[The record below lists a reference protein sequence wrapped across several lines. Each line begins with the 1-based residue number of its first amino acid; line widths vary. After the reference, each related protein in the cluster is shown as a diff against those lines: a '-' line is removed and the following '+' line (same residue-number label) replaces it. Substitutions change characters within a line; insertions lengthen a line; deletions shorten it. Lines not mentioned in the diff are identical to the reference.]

1 MSYQRTLLR
10 RALFVGLLVISAGT
24 ICNRALGLGTG
35 WPAGPVP
42 TPLATPPP
50 GPSPSPT
57 ATATPTPMPTPV
69 PTPIPPSY
77 VQIITQE
84 TPQLQYRDQSMPSGT
99 LPPPTGVGG
108 PYTCIVAMYLNPAD
122 PVQFELFRSFEPR
135 FPGIDGAPSWYGPSQ
150 PVSSPGVTAQYT
162 SPTTLATILT
172 TFTVYPHPENAY
184 GRETLLFCTL
194 DSHGNT
200 QTLPGGIVTIMV
212 YPISSAK
219 IFNTFVSN
227 PPSPT
232 PSPTASATPNPTIS
246 PYPKSSPYPIPYPS
260 PIPGG
265 TPLNPLVDFT
275 GDTARLNVEIENAY
289 PGGTT
294 WVTVTSPT
302 SVQEVPKSRI
312 TAPMT
317 DLISQRNVFIEVGT
331 AKNASGGL
339 LFPSLAARTTYTI
352 RVVQFRPPYHPPTFQ
367 ETLATASFTVAPS
380 SFNINSQIGKLTP

>member
-1 MSYQRTLLR
+1 M
-10 RALFVGLLVISAGT
+10 VVSAAA
-24 ICNRALGLGTG
+24 ICNRAFGLSTG

-57 ATATPTPMPTPV
+57 PAPTPIPSPTPV

-84 TPQLQYRDQSMPSGT
+84 TPQLQYRDQSMPAGT
-99 LPPPTGVGG
+99 QPPPTGVGG
-108 PYTCIVAMYLNPAD
+108 PYTCVVAMYLNPVD
-122 PVQFELFRSFEPR
+122 PVLFELFRNFEPR
-135 FPGIDGAPSWYGPSQ
+135 FAGNVYGPSQ
-150 PVSSPGVTAQYT
+150 PVSAPDVTAQYT
-162 SPTTLATILT
+162 APGKLATILT

-212 YPISSAK
+212 YPISTAK
-219 IFNTFVSN
+219 IFNALQ
-227 PPSPT
+227 PS
-232 PSPTASATPNPTIS
+232 AAPNPTPVASPS
-246 PYPKSSPYPIPYPS
+246 PYPNPSPYPLPS
-260 PIPGG
+260 PPS
-265 TPLNPLVDFT
+265 TTNFT
-275 GDTARLNVEIENAY
+275 GDTARLNVEIDNAY

-302 SVQEVPKSRI
+302 SVQELVNSRI
-312 TAPMT
+312 TAPST
-317 DLISQRNVFIEVGT
+317 DLITKRNVFIEVGT
-331 AKNASGGL
+331 AKNVSGGL
-339 LFPSLAARTTYTI
+339 LFPSSAAPTTYTV
-352 RVVQFRPPYHPPTFQ
+352 RVIQFRPPYYPPTFQ
-367 ETLATASFTVAPS
+367 QTLAIATFTVVSS